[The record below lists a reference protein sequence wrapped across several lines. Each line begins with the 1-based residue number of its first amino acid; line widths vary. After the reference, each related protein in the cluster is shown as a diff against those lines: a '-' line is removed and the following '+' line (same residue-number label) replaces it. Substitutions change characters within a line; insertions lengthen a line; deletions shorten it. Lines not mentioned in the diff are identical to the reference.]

1 MKKYTSIISMAAVIG
16 VFALAMPVMAA
27 TTASLSPAS
36 VNVTAGKS
44 FSVVITANPQGFMNY
59 AEKLEVDYPASNLEV
74 TSFTLDN
81 NWMALTQTGYDSTD
95 NTNGVLIKT
104 AGYPGGISGATT
116 FGTITFYAKKSGS
129 GTISI
134 GNGSLAFQTT
144 GSSAITGS
152 GTAFTVSAKAVAPAK
167 TTEQVTPT
175 VETTPVVQEATNTT
189 PVAVQPAPNTQTA
202 AVAESGSA
210 NYTWLW
216 IVLIIVVLA
225 LIGWWIYSRRSEPK
239 V

>member
-1 MKKYTSIISMAAVIG
+1 MKKIKLTNIIIALGMFM
-16 VFALAMPVMAA
+16 FALPVMAA

-44 FSVVITANPQGFMNY
+44 FSITVAVNPQGTNNY
-59 AEKLEVDYPASNLEV
+59 AEKLEVDFPAANLQV
-74 TSFTLDN
+74 ASFTLGS